1 MFKPKLFGANIEPSC
16 SYCEHG
22 NFTSDHLAVL
32 CEKHGVVSPSYF
44 CRKFIYDP
52 LARIPMP
59 PLKLNTQNYDKSDF
73 EL

>member
-1 MFKPKLFGANIEPSC
+1 MFKSKLFGANIDSSC

-22 NFTSDHLAVL
+22 DFTSDRMAVL
-32 CEKHGVVSPSYF
+32 CEKHGVVSPSYH
-44 CRKFIYDP
+44 CRKFVYDP
-52 LARIPMP
+52 IARVPMP